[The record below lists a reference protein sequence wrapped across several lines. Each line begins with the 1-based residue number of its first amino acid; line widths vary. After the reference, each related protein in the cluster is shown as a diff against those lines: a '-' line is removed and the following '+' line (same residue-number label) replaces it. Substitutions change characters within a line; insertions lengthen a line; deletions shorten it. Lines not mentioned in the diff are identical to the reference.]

1 MFSIVNLVTSLQL
14 RMTPLHW
21 AVERGCCGTVETL
34 LKHGANPNMESK
46 FDKTPLEIAS
56 ENGRPDIFEI
66 LQVRYIFLAA
76 HGKSEQES

>member
-1 MFSIVNLVTSLQL
+1 
-14 RMTPLHW
+14 MTPLHW

-66 LQVRYIFLAA
+66 LQVQYYNIGSIGIWR
-76 HGKSEQES
+76 SEQGS